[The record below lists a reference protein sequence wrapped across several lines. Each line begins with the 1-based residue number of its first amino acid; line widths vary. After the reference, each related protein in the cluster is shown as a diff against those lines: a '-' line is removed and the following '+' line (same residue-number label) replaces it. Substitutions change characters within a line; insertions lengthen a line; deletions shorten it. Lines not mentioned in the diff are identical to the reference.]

1 MSRWGLSLCS
11 SLVVAIALARTAV
24 GQAGSHSFA
33 GSIDV
38 GSAVLQQPP
47 LSKSAVATIG
57 SELRIDGLRAATGIS
72 SIAALTSD
80 GRWTGQAVLSGALY
94 AAPLQRARWEIS
106 GLLTGFGVDG
116 GGSTA
121 SAQLLAREHI
131 DLDRGGIFA
140 GIGGARVMQE
150 WEARPALLAQAG
162 GFVRM
167 DPFGMRQL
175 SAAVAYT
182 DVQPKATDEF
192 LWPRVRYADAI
203 GYFQSSGPRM
213 ELLLGAGMRV
223 IPRATSLDG
232 EVTPLRTASWLSA
245 SATWWMTPN
254 LAVVAGAGRALE
266 DALRGVPTARYASLA
281 LRVGVR
287 NGGFMSA
294 RPRDAAP
301 SDHSSSLPRLVV
313 TRAGGGGDDEART
326 LTVHAPAAQHV
337 ELMADFTGWEAVSL
351 NKQDSPRGSWTLTR
365 ALSAGTHRV
374 AIRLDKGE
382 WMVPANLPR
391 VADDFGGVVGLVT
404 VP

>member
-1 MSRWGLSLCS
+1 
-11 SLVVAIALARTAV
+11 V
-24 GQAGSHSFA
+24 
-33 GSIDV
+33 
-38 GSAVLQQPP
+38 
-47 LSKSAVATIG
+47 
-57 SELRIDGLRAATGIS
+57 
-72 SIAALTSD
+72 
-80 GRWTGQAVLSGALY
+80 
-94 AAPLQRARWEIS
+94 
-106 GLLTGFGVDG
+106 LTGFGVDG
-116 GGSTA
+116 DGSTA

-162 GFVRM
+162 GFARL

-182 DVQPKATDEF
+182 DVQSKATDQL
-192 LWPRVRYADAI
+192 LWPRVRYTDAV

-213 ELLLGAGMRV
+213 ELLLGAGLRV
-223 IPRATSLDG
+223 NPRATSVDG
-232 EVTPLRTASWLSA
+232 ELVPLHTTTWLSA
-245 SATWWMTPN
+245 SATWWMTSN

-281 LRVGVR
+281 LRIGVR
-287 NGGFMSA
+287 NGGLMSA

-301 SDHSSSLPRLVV
+301 SDHASSLPRLVV
-313 TRAGGGGDDEART
+313 TRAGGRGNDEEART
-326 LTVHAPAAQHV
+326 LTVHAPAAQVV

-351 NKQDSPRGSWTLTR
+351 NRQDSPRGSWTLTR
-365 ALSAGTHRV
+365 ALSSGTHRV

-382 WMVPANLPR
+382 WMVPTNLPR
-391 VADDFGGVVGLVT
+391 VADEFGGVVGLIT

>member
-1 MSRWGLSLCS
+1 VSRWGLSLCS
-11 SLVVAIALARTAV
+11 SLVAVIAFARAAA
-24 GQAGSHSFA
+24 GQAGSLSIA

-38 GSAVLQQPP
+38 GSAVLRQPP
-47 LSKSAVATIG
+47 LSNSAVATIG
-57 SELRIDGLRAATGIS
+57 SELRIDGLRAALGIS

-80 GRWTGQAVLSGALY
+80 GRWTGQAVLSGAAY
-94 AAPLQRARWEIS
+94 APPLQRARWEVS

-131 DLDRGGIFA
+131 DLDRGGIFG

-150 WEARPALLAQAG
+150 WKARPALLAQAG
-162 GFVRM
+162 GFVRL

-175 SAAVAYT
+175 SAAFAYT

-192 LWPRVRYADAI
+192 LWPRVRYADAV

-213 ELLLGAGMRV
+213 ELLLGTGVRV
-223 IPRATSLDG
+223 IPRATSVDG
-232 EVTPLRTASWLSA
+232 EVTPLRTATWVSA
-245 SATWWMTPN
+245 SATWWMTSN
-254 LAVVAGAGRALE
+254 LAIVAGAGRALE

-281 LRVGVR
+281 LRIGVR
-287 NGGFMSA
+287 SGGLMSA

-313 TRAGGGGDDEART
+313 TRAGAEDETRT
-326 LTVHAPAAQHV
+326 LTVHAPAAEIV

-374 AIRLDKGE
+374 AIRLDRGE
-382 WMVPANLPR
+382 WIVPANLPR
-391 VADDFGGVVGLVT
+391 VADDFGGMVGLVT